1 MRRLK
6 IILPRMA
13 RRLLNPPAKKHTAA
27 RRNRREVRAMAWGIF
42 MTFMTL
48 FGMMVL
54 VVREAATPEGI
65 SQTSSE
71 NVAPEGSAYEK
82 PDLPK
87 AA

>member
-1 MRRLK
+1 
-6 IILPRMA
+6 
-13 RRLLNPPAKKHTAA
+13 
-27 RRNRREVRAMAWGIF
+27 MAWGIF

-54 VVREAATPEGI
+54 AAREVTTAEVMSQSSSDNGVPEGA
-65 SQTSSE
+65 TH
-71 NVAPEGSAYEK
+71 EK

>member
-1 MRRLK
+1 
-6 IILPRMA
+6 
-13 RRLLNPPAKKHTAA
+13 
-27 RRNRREVRAMAWGIF
+27 MAWGIF

-54 VVREAATPEGI
+54 AIREATDAGGTSQI
-65 SQTSSE
+65 SSDHE
-71 NVAPEGSAYEK
+71 APEESAYEK

>member
-1 MRRLK
+1 
-6 IILPRMA
+6 
-13 RRLLNPPAKKHTAA
+13 
-27 RRNRREVRAMAWGIF
+27 MAWGIF

-54 VVREAATPEGI
+54 AVREATSEGA
-65 SQTSSE
+65 SWNSSE
-71 NVAPEGSAYEK
+71 HWAPEESAHEK

>member
-1 MRRLK
+1 
-6 IILPRMA
+6 
-13 RRLLNPPAKKHTAA
+13 
-27 RRNRREVRAMAWGIF
+27 MAWGIF

-54 VVREAATPEGI
+54 AIKEATDSGGTSQI
-65 SQTSSE
+65 SSDHG
-71 NVAPEGSAYEK
+71 APEGAAHEK